1 MTESDMQ
8 HDKANTVT
16 PPYSRRR
23 FIWMLSLM
31 LSLGFLATSL
41 IGYKVAR
48 DSVSEQIADNTLPLT
63 SDNIYSEIQQDL
75 LRPVFIS
82 SLMAHDTFVR
92 DWTIGGETD
101 PDQLVRYL
109 HEIQQKYHTVTAFFV
124 SEQSRNYYHSSGV
137 LKQISRDDPVDA
149 WYFRVRQ
156 LPAGEEYEV
165 NVDIDTADR
174 QSTTVFVNYRAYDYV
189 GQLIGVTGVGL
200 AVESVRKLIEEYQQR
215 YGRRVYFVDRNG
227 RVKLHGSG
235 FSSAETIHD
244 HPGLARIAD
253 QVLAT
258 PGGSFTYRNDGR
270 VVYLNSRLVTEFD
283 WYLMVEQDETET
295 EQRLINTLLFNLL
308 LSFVVITVVLFLVH
322 LIIGNYRRQLEQMAS
337 IDKLTGAMNR
347 QVFEHL
353 FEHMMRSAKRRGQP
367 LSVVML
373 DLDHFKRVNDSF
385 GHLLGDRVLQQTV
398 AMMLTGLR
406 ESDTLGRWGGEEFV
420 VLLPDCNLEQATLI
434 ANKIRARVAAMVV
447 QEKGLTIN
455 VTVSLGVA
463 RFDGQE
469 SSEQLLDRADQALYQ
484 AKAAGRNKVV
494 SDDRGDSLPGNEQG
508 ANGQVLRQ
516 FENAAADDEQA

>member
-1 MTESDMQ
+1 M
-8 HDKANTVT
+8 
-16 PPYSRRR
+16 
-23 FIWMLSLM
+23 
-31 LSLGFLATSL
+31 
-41 IGYKVAR
+41 
-48 DSVSEQIADNTLPLT
+48 
-63 SDNIYSEIQQDL
+63 
-75 LRPVFIS
+75 
-82 SLMAHDTFVR
+82 
-92 DWTIGGETD
+92 
-101 PDQLVRYL
+101 
-109 HEIQQKYHTVTAFFV
+109 
-124 SEQSRNYYHSSGV
+124 
-137 LKQISRDDPVDA
+137 
-149 WYFRVRQ
+149 
-156 LPAGEEYEV
+156 
-165 NVDIDTADR
+165 
-174 QSTTVFVNYRAYDYV
+174 
-189 GQLIGVTGVGL
+189 
-200 AVESVRKLIEEYQQR
+200 
-215 YGRRVYFVDRNG
+215 
-227 RVKLHGSG
+227 
-235 FSSAETIHD
+235 
-244 HPGLARIAD
+244 
-253 QVLAT
+253 
-258 PGGSFTYRNDGR
+258 
-270 VVYLNSRLVTEFD
+270 VYLNSRLVTEFD

-469 SSEQLLDRADQALYQ
+469 GSEQLLDRADQALYQ